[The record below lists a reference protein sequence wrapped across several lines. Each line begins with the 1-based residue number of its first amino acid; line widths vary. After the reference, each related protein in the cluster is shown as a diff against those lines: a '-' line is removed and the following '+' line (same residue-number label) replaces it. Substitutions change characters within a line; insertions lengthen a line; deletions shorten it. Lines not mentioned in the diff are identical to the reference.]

1 MEKIAKMMKEA
12 EKEIDAKL
20 RKRNIRIAIFVGLAL
35 GFLASILFGPIV
47 NPSNMLIS
55 ALIFTLAVGLYSSLW
70 TYRLFDLSI
79 SLIEALFFVL
89 SFGLSFGL
97 QYLFS

>member
-1 MEKIAKMMKEA
+1 MEKIAKTMKKA

-20 RKRNIRIAIFVGLAL
+20 RKRDIRIAIFVGLAL

-47 NPSNMLIS
+47 NPSDVLIGT
-55 ALIFTLAVGLYSSLW
+55 LILTLAIGLYSSLW
-70 TYRLFDLSI
+70 IYRLFDLST